1 MDLAA
6 GTALSNLARCF
17 SPSSSLCPRL
27 YPVNHFVLRIL
38 PCASAN
44 SRRHSVICHG
54 KGRGSYTKSSPKE
67 LTLKEQEA
75 TEEDVEEVEKELE
88 DEEADYIGDFGDDML
103 ASDETDFEDEFQ
115 DDNEDAD
122 PQVILN
128 SLVYHCSFFC
138 LYDMQT
144 LSTNE
149 HPYYFYDHL
158 KVGDGGGGGGISL
171 AGTWWD
177 KEALAIAAD
186 VSLSFNS
193 DLRIY
198 AFKTSANSTIRL
210 RIEKMSNKYGSPTM
224 DDIEAFSSAYRLR
237 LDEAEGAGTIP
248 TDISLEYDL
257 SFQKLCKTRLVF
269 MIISRSLPL
278 NMCCLRF

>member
-54 KGRGSYTKSSPKE
+54 KGRGS
-67 LTLKEQEA
+67 LKEQEA

-122 PQVILN
+122 PQ
-128 SLVYHCSFFC
+128 
-138 LYDMQT
+138 
-144 LSTNE
+144 
-149 HPYYFYDHL
+149 
-158 KVGDGGGGGGISL
+158 VGDGGGGGGISL

-248 TDISLEYDL
+248 TDISLEVSSIIALPSYSYDIL
-257 SFQKLCKTRLVF
+257 LYPMKILEGRCTIHFHTIKTNLMDAF
-269 MIISRSLPL
+269 S
-278 NMCCLRF
+278 CCGFTS